1 MSIELLK
8 GKIAELNE
16 AINNAISDAMR
27 ANADM
32 ENAQFNAD
40 RADKEAQKA
49 RALLDEVDPGSLAY
63 AEARLALANAELD
76 EASARQAFAQAF
88 YEESEA
94 LPNLSESP
102 SLLRLGMN
110 DVSERIK
117 HQKSSERAIFLRDE
131 RDCGRIGVYEK
142 RLLDWCAHSAPTQI
156 SHRIRS
162 QVSQE
167 GLTRQ
172 NSRTS
177 KNSLLSGLRSEWL
190 VYRRTCH

>member
-1 MSIELLK
+1 MCLK
-8 GKIAELNE
+8 NFFPKPPTIGMK
-16 AINNAISDAMR
+16 R
-27 ANADM
+27 
-32 ENAQFNAD
+32 
-40 RADKEAQKA
+40 
-49 RALLDEVDPGSLAY
+49 GSLVVLQKIQKWDFLFC
-63 AEARLALANAELD
+63 RH
-76 EASARQAFAQAF
+76 F
-88 YEESEA
+88 

-190 VYRRTCH
+190 VYRRTCHWEWPRPYAYTMQAW